1 MTKNILTFLASFI
14 LINVFFLISNFIN
27 SKNHYIFQYQHKTF
41 DSTFDNLTPS
51 IIVQNYQEYPFFQN
65 KVIDIINEIEKILKG
80 KNQTDSIK
88 RYDAKIINEI
98 QNSIN
103 FKSNNPF
110 NFLIIDIDIS
120 NLSTS
125 NSISLMLNAELDKQQ
140 LEIIKEILID
150 TIRSDYE
157 KITSEISGHKTV
169 LFNLIEVLREQVISD
184 KKNTIN
190 FYSSNIPKVE
200 QKLSEL
206 LEENLTSD
214 EIAKIVLN
222 LDNLYSND
230 PKITLSNLEK
240 LIENTQIDFE
250 KIMNEINNID
260 INFTDNYFENKLTNP
275 IIIISN
281 IIYSFFLSL
290 LITVFF
296 IYFIMRRDQN
306 VR

>member
-1 MTKNILTFLASFI
+1 MKL
-14 LINVFFLISNFIN
+14 
-27 SKNHYIFQYQHKTF
+27 
-41 DSTFDNLTPS
+41 
-51 IIVQNYQEYPFFQN
+51 
-65 KVIDIINEIEKILKG
+65 LKYL
-80 KNQTDSIK
+80 KENQTDSIK

-120 NLSTS
+120 NLATS
-125 NSISLMLNAELDKQQ
+125 NLISLMLNTELDKQQ
-140 LEIIKEILID
+140 IEIIKEILID

-157 KITSEISGHKTV
+157 KITNEISGHKTV
-169 LFNLIEVLREQVISD
+169 LLNLIEVLREQVISD

-190 FYSSNIPKVE
+190 FYSTNIPKVE
-200 QKLSEL
+200 KKLSEL
-206 LEENLTSD
+206 LEKNLTSD

-230 PKITLSNLEK
+230 PKIILSNLEN

-260 INFTDNYFENKLTNP
+260 INFIDNYYENKLTNP

-296 IYFIMRRDQN
+296 IYFIMRRVQN